1 MSDNNTTPQIKYDV
15 FVSFRGKDIRQ
26 DFLSHLV
33 EAFDMKRIYAFVD
46 NKLEKGEKIWKSL
59 VEAIEGSLISLIIFS
74 QGYASSHWCL
84 EELEKIHECKEKYGQ
99 IIIPVFY
106 HLEPTHVRYQS
117 SDAFEKAFAKHGK
130 KYESKVQQWRDIL
143 KKSADLSGIES
154 SNFKTDAE
162 LVKKITNVVLM
173 RLHKT
178 HVNLKRLVGIGKKIA
193 DVELLI
199 RKEPEDIRLIGLWGM
214 GGIGKTI
221 LAEQVFIKLRSGYGG
236 CLFLANEREQSRKH
250 GMLSLKEKVF
260 SELLGNGVKI
270 DTPNSLP
277 DDIVRRIG
285 RMKVLIVLDDVNDS
299 NHLEKLLGPLG
310 NFGSGSRIIVTT
322 RDMQVLK
329 ANKADEVY
337 PLREFSLNQ
346 ALELFNLNFFNQC
359 DDQREYDN
367 LSKRVVNY
375 AKGIPLVLNELAYLL
390 RARNKEEWGSE
401 LDKLEKIPLPEVYD
415 RMKLSYDDLDPK
427 EQQIFLDLAFFF
439 GRSHTEIKVDYLK
452 SLLKKDGE
460 SGDSVFI
467 VLERMK
473 DKALI
478 TSSKDNFISMHDS
491 LQVMAQEIVRRK
503 SSNTGS
509 HSRWWDLDD
518 IHGEMKND
526 KVTEA
531 IRSIQINLPK
541 IKEQKLTHHIFA
553 KMSSL
558 KFLKISGEDNY
569 GNDQLILAEELQFS
583 ASELR
588 FLCWDH
594 CPLKSLPESFSK
606 EKLVML
612 KLLRSKIE
620 KLWDGV
626 QNLVNLKEINLS
638 GSEKLKELPD
648 LSKATNLEVLLLR
661 GCSMLTSVHP
671 SVFSLIKLEK
681 LDLYGC
687 GSLTILSSHSIC
699 SLSYLNLERC
709 VNLREFSVMS
719 MNMKDLRLGWTK
731 VKELPSS
738 FEQQS
743 KLKLLH
749 LKGSAI
755 ERLPSSFNNLTQL
768 LHLEVSNCSNLQTI
782 PELPPLLKTLNAQSC
797 TSLLTLPEISLSIKT
812 LSAIDCKS
820 LETVFLSS
828 AVEQLKKNRRQVRFW
843 NCLNLNK
850 DSLVAI
856 ALNAQIDVMKFANQH
871 LSPPSQD
878 LVQNYDDY
886 DANHRSY
893 QVVYVYP
900 GSNVPEWLEYKTTN
914 AYIIIDL
921 SSGPPFPFLGFIF
934 SFVIG
939 EYLHTD
945 TKGRLEVS
953 ITISDDES
961 EGNQDSVRMY
971 IDFEGRKIESD
982 HVCVVY
988 DQRCSSFLS
997 SKVKNQTRLKIK
1009 VTMGVPD
1016 YALPQGYNRG
1026 VRFGVSPISTSAYE
1040 SFIQQMKLRNSISQ
1054 FH

>member
-1 MSDNNTTPQIKYDV
+1 
-15 FVSFRGKDIRQ
+15 
-26 DFLSHLV
+26 
-33 EAFDMKRIYAFVD
+33 
-46 NKLEKGEKIWKSL
+46 
-59 VEAIEGSLISLIIFS
+59 
-74 QGYASSHWCL
+74 
-84 EELEKIHECKEKYGQ
+84 
-99 IIIPVFY
+99 
-106 HLEPTHVRYQS
+106 
-117 SDAFEKAFAKHGK
+117 
-130 KYESKVQQWRDIL
+130 
-143 KKSADLSGIES
+143 
-154 SNFKTDAE
+154 
-162 LVKKITNVVLM
+162 
-173 RLHKT
+173 
-178 HVNLKRLVGIGKKIA
+178 
-193 DVELLI
+193 
-199 RKEPEDIRLIGLWGM
+199 
-214 GGIGKTI
+214 
-221 LAEQVFIKLRSGYGG
+221 
-236 CLFLANEREQSRKH
+236 
-250 GMLSLKEKVF
+250 
-260 SELLGNGVKI
+260 
-270 DTPNSLP
+270 
-277 DDIVRRIG
+277 
-285 RMKVLIVLDDVNDS
+285 
-299 NHLEKLLGPLG
+299 
-310 NFGSGSRIIVTT
+310 
-322 RDMQVLK
+322 
-329 ANKADEVY
+329 
-337 PLREFSLNQ
+337 
-346 ALELFNLNFFNQC
+346 
-359 DDQREYDN
+359 
-367 LSKRVVNY
+367 
-375 AKGIPLVLNELAYLL
+375 
-390 RARNKEEWGSE
+390 
-401 LDKLEKIPLPEVYD
+401 
-415 RMKLSYDDLDPK
+415 
-427 EQQIFLDLAFFF
+427 
-439 GRSHTEIKVDYLK
+439 
-452 SLLKKDGE
+452 
-460 SGDSVFI
+460 
-467 VLERMK
+467 
-473 DKALI
+473 
-478 TSSKDNFISMHDS
+478 
-491 LQVMAQEIVRRK
+491 
-503 SSNTGS
+503 
-509 HSRWWDLDD
+509 
-518 IHGEMKND
+518 
-526 KVTEA
+526 
-531 IRSIQINLPK
+531 
-541 IKEQKLTHHIFA
+541 
-553 KMSSL
+553 
-558 KFLKISGEDNY
+558 
-569 GNDQLILAEELQFS
+569 
-583 ASELR
+583 
-588 FLCWDH
+588 
-594 CPLKSLPESFSK
+594 
-606 EKLVML
+606 
-612 KLLRSKIE
+612 
-620 KLWDGV
+620 
-626 QNLVNLKEINLS
+626 VNLKEINLS